1 MERLF
6 ILILVGLIAVS
17 NLMISSSVNAQ
28 MLGATTATLN
38 STLADQTNSNPPS
51 IQQLKT
57 QVLPKIEKILTS
69 EQSQQLEA
77 TILKGETS
85 LRKVFKSI
93 TLSHDQKFKLA
104 TVLKS
109 LPKRDT
115 LAALT
120 PEEKKQFFTKKK
132 EAFMPTAES
141 INEKIS
147 ASMKMKGTTLPEGVS
162 AKISAKMKNAEQFM
176 PTPETIGEKI
186 NAGMKMMQDAMA
198 E

>member
-1 MERLF
+1 MKRLF
-6 ILILVGLIAVS
+6 ILVLAGLIAVS
-17 NLMISSSVNAQ
+17 NLVAANSASAQ
-28 MLGATTATLN
+28 VLIAE
-38 STLADQTNSNPPS
+38 STLSSALAEKTNSSLPF

-57 QVLPKIEKILTS
+57 QVFPKIENILTS
-69 EQSQQLEA
+69 EQTDQLEA
-77 TILKGETS
+77 TVLKGETS
-85 LRKVFKSI
+85 LRKVFKSV
-93 TLSHDQKFKLA
+93 TLSSDQKTKLA

-120 PEEKKQFFTKKK
+120 PEEKKQFFMKKK

-141 INEKIS
+141 INEKID

-162 AKISAKMKNAEQFM
+162 EKINAKMKNAKQFR

-186 NAGMKMMQDAMA
+186 NAGMKMMQDKMA

>member
-1 MERLF
+1 MKRLF
-6 ILILVGLIAVS
+6 MLVLAGLIAVS
-17 NLMISSSVNAQ
+17 NMMISSSANAQ
-28 MLGATTATLN
+28 ILGTTTATLN
-38 STLADQTNSNPPS
+38 STLADQTNSNLPF

-69 EQSQQLEA
+69 EQSEQLEA
-77 TILKGETS
+77 AILKGETS

-93 TLSHDQKFKLA
+93 TLSPDQKFQLA

-120 PEEKKQFFTKKK
+120 PEEKKQFFMKNK

-141 INEKIS
+141 INEKIN
-147 ASMKMKGTTLPEGVS
+147 ASMKMKRTTLPEGVS
-162 AKISAKMKNAEQFM
+162 EKISAKMKNAEQFM

-186 NAGMKMMQDAMA
+186 NAGMKMMQDKMA